1 MKYVI
6 AQLDFYGKHN
16 GYWTEIYNKDNGTL
30 QGKILTDIKE
40 CDAKIY
46 NNYEDAISNCKTI
59 SNNCDLLLE
68 VIPYYDE
75 TSIYNNKNDYRDL
88 QRIVSKYS
96 VEDIAKVI
104 HYSLKKSAKNSPNL

>member
-1 MKYVI
+1 M
-6 AQLDFYGKHN
+6 
-16 GYWTEIYNKDNGTL
+16 

-104 HYSLKKSAKNSPNL
+104 HYSLMLKESVKLTNELNYLNSGSIRPE